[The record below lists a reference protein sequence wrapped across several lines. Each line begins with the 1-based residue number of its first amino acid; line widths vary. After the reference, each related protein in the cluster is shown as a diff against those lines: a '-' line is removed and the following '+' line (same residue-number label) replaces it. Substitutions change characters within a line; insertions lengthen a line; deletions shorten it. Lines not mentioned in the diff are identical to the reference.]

1 MSRKTIIKKVGFYGK
16 IRQRANGGIG
26 RRARLKI
33 WFQQWSVGS
42 IPTSPTKTT

>member
-1 MSRKTIIKKVGFYGK
+1 MSRKNYYKEVGFYDK

-33 WFQQWSVGS
+33 
-42 IPTSPTKTT
+42 